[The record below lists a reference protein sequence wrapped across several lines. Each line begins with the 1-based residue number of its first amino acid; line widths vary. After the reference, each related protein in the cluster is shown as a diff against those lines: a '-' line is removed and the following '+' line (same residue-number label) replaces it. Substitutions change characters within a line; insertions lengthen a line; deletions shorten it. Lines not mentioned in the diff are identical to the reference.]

1 MFVPFNDNHIQR
13 PPKMTIALYDAS
25 ALSYLQ
31 TLGAVS
37 GFLEKGLAFCQE
49 NNIDPETVVE
59 TQVFP
64 DMRPFRY
71 QIQAVAHHSA
81 GAIEAIKTG
90 IFRGPGDRP
99 AHNYAELQALIA
111 EAREAVEKVTPEDIN
126 SRENTDVVFQADPK
140 RIFTTEAF
148 VMTFSLPNVHF
159 HAATAYG
166 ILRAKGVP
174 VGKRDFMGIMRLK
187 A

>member
-1 MFVPFNDNHIQR
+1 
-13 PPKMTIALYDAS
+13 MTIALYDAS

-59 TQVFP
+59 TRVFP

-81 GAIEAIKTG
+81 HAIEAIKSG
-90 IFRGPGDRP
+90 IFRAPGERP

-126 SRENTDVVFQADPK
+126 SRENADVVFQADPK

-174 VGKRDFMGIMRLK
+174 VGKRDFMGILRLK